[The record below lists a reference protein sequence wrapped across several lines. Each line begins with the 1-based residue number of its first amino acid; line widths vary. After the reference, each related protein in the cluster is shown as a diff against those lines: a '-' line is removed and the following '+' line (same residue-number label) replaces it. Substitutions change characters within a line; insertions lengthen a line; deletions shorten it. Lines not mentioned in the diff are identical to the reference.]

1 MGLGERLLRRMRV
14 FARTGITKEDFEVVV
29 EYERRT
35 GKAWVDVYLGPDVR
49 RLFEMLDEY
58 GFEGDWD
65 CGLWRGYEMSRDK
78 VRKLV
83 DELKAKGYKVK
94 YKEF

>member
-1 MGLGERLLRRMRV
+1 MERLFGRGCV
-14 FARTGITKEDFEVVV
+14 FARAGIRKEDFEVVV
-29 EYERRT
+29 EYERST
-35 GKAWVDVYLGPDVR
+35 GKVWVDVYLGPDIR

-65 CGLWRGYEMSRDK
+65 CSVWRGYEMDRST

-83 DELKAKGYKVK
+83 EELRAKGYKVR
-94 YKEF
+94 YKEFY